1 MNKIIHGFASLGLA
15 LAVAA
20 CGDDGGSGPDA
31 NNQHPDANVP
41 DAGPP
46 APPALG
52 TQMDR
57 IGRPAINTA
66 LNNTF
71 NPDNTSKQ
79 AAKDAYNTAAPADW
93 GSFAPTLAGGLGIID
108 GIDTVCGNQ
117 LAYNAGGPNTYYAAL
132 AGVLADDEIYV
143 NSASGTC
150 SIYLGVE
157 ANALGIAPNN
167 DCGGRVMSY
176 DVIETSFSVLVA
188 GTLGGIDDGIA
199 DEAVPADPD
208 TFPFLAAPL

>member
-1 MNKIIHGFASLGLA
+1 MTKLIHGFAFLGLA
-15 LAVAA
+15 LAA
-20 CGDDGGSGPDA
+20 CGDDGGSSPDA
-31 NNQHPDANVP
+31 HQAPDANVP

-66 LNNTF
+66 LNNAF

-93 GSFAPTLAGGLGIID
+93 AAQAPILAGGLGIVD

-117 LAYNAGGPNTYYAAL
+117 LAYDGAGGTSTYYAPL

-143 NSASGTC
+143 NSASSSCTT
-150 SIYLGVE
+150 YLAVE
-157 ANALGIAPNN
+157 ANALGIVPNN

-176 DVIETSFSVLVA
+176 DVIATSYSVLVA
-188 GTLGGIDDGIA
+188 GQLSGIDDGIPA
-199 DEAVPADPD
+199 EAVPADPD
-208 TFPFLAAPL
+208 VFPFLAAPL

>member
-1 MNKIIHGFASLGLA
+1 MNKLLGLA
-15 LAVAA
+15 LLVAA
-20 CGDDGGSGPDA
+20 CGGDNGGSPDA
-31 NNQHPDANVP
+31 HPVHPDANVP

-57 IGRPAINTA
+57 MGRPAVNTA

-79 AAKDAYNTAAPADW
+79 AAKDAYNQNADPSTWAAD
-93 GSFAPTLAGGLGIID
+93 FVPTFEAGLGILD
-108 GIDTVCGNQ
+108 GIDTNCGNQ
-117 LAYNAGGPNTYYAAL
+117 LAFDSTKTDATAYAPL
-132 AGVLADDEIYV
+132 AGVLADDELYV
-143 NSASGTC
+143 NSASGSCTT
-150 SIYLGVE
+150 YLAVE
-157 ANALGIAPNN
+157 ANALGIVPNS

-176 DVIETSFSVLVA
+176 DVIQTSYSVLVA
-188 GTLGGIDDGIA
+188 GSLSGIDDGIA
-199 DEAVPADPD
+199 AEAVASDPT